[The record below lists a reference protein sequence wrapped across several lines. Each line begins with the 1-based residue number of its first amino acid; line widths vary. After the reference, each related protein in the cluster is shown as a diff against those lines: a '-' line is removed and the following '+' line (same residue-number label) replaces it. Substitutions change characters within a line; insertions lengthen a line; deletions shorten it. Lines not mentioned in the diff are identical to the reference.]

1 MLIYIGDGF
10 LNGLPTRD
18 LDAEEIAVLGGEEA
32 LLATGLY
39 KKPELDIH
47 SEDEEV
53 KHGHQSVK
61 KH

>member
-1 MLIYIGDGF
+1 MLIYVGDGF

-18 LDAEEIAVLGGEEA
+18 IEDDEIDALGGEKV

-39 KKPELDIH
+39 QRPAKKIH

-53 KHGHQSVK
+53 KHGHQSIK